1 MTLHLLNNMDSLFI
15 LKFLISLALGALIG
29 IERERKREGA
39 EFAGV
44 RTFILIAIL
53 GTISAYLSQ
62 IFSFFWILAF
72 IGLMVLVSLSYL
84 VTTRENGDV
93 GITTEIAAFLTFGL
107 GVLCFTDDGLQM
119 APILA
124 IIITT
129 LLAIKPQIHKFA
141 HRISEKEL
149 LNTLKFLIVAFVIL
163 PLLPNQIMGPGEVF
177 NPYQIWLM
185 VVFISAI
192 SFTGYILMKFIG
204 PEKGLGVTGI
214 IGGLVSSTA
223 VVTSMASRVKESEFL
238 MKAGVFATVVAS
250 SMMFLRVLFEVS
262 VINPTLT
269 PYLLVPM
276 LVMGVLGV
284 ILSIIIWRRTE
295 IRKMDAELEL
305 ANPFSLKPAIIFGA
319 LFLAILFFSKIANT
333 YLGSGGVYLASI
345 ISGVAD
351 VDAITIS
358 MALLAPKTIS
368 NTTAVTAITLAS
380 MSNTGFKFLIAL
392 FLGTTK
398 FARNVGLVFLV
409 IIMSGFVAILFI

>member
-1 MTLHLLNNMDSLFI
+1 MDSLFI

-44 RTFILIAIL
+44 RTFILIALL

-62 IFSFFWILAF
+62 FFAFFWFFAF
-72 IGLMVLVSLSYL
+72 AGLVVLVGLSYL
-84 VTTRENGDV
+84 VTTRKNGDV

-107 GVLCFTDDGLQM
+107 GVLCFTDEGLQV

-149 LNTLKFLIVAFVIL
+149 INTLKFLIIAFVIL
-163 PLLPNQIMGPGEVF
+163 PLLPNEFIGPLEVF

-214 IGGLVSSTA
+214 VGGLVSSTA
-223 VVTSMASRVKESEFL
+223 VVTSMAARVKESEFL
-238 MKAGVFATVVAS
+238 MKAAVFATVVAS
-250 SMMFLRVLFEVS
+250 SMMFLRMLFEVS
-262 VINPTLT
+262 VINPTLL
-269 PYLLVPM
+269 PQLVAPM
-276 LVMGVLGV
+276 LLMGVLGI
-284 ILSIIIWRRTE
+284 ILGIFIWRRTE
-295 IRKMDAELEL
+295 IREMDAKLKL
-305 ANPFSLKPAIIFGA
+305 DNPFSLKPALVFGA
-319 LFLAILFFSKIANT
+319 LFLAILFISKISNT
-333 YLGSGGVYLASI
+333 YLGSSGVYIASL

-368 NTTAVTAITLAS
+368 NTTAVTAITLAAI
-380 MSNTGFKFLIAL
+380 SNTVFKFCIAL
-392 FLGTTK
+392 FLGTRK
-398 FARNVGLVFLV
+398 FARNVGVVFF
-409 IIMSGFVAILFI
+409 IIIISGLIVILFR